1 MANFKKFLTIIVISV
16 SLCLSF
22 SNCEDSDYSSSGTE
36 QQGGNG
42 GNSGGSS
49 STDITDFYDIKSISV
64 KVISVTSSGNASAS
78 TKTMYKWTHK
88 ETGKIWLNSSSYNF
102 NYAVGPA
109 KRNTDSECY
118 GYSVRNYDYKITEYA
133 VAASDHFYY
142 FD

>member
-22 SNCEDSDYSSSGTE
+22 SNCEDSDYSSGGTE

-42 GNSGGSS
+42 GNSSGGS
-49 STDITDFYDIKSISV
+49 STDITDLYDIKSTSV

-102 NYAVGPA
+102 NMLLALLKEILTLSAMDIP
-109 KRNTDSECY
+109 
-118 GYSVRNYDYKITEYA
+118 
-133 VAASDHFYY
+133 
-142 FD
+142 

>member
-1 MANFKKFLTIIVISV
+1 MNKLKTLLTVFFLSAAF
-16 SLCLSF
+16 CLF
-22 SNCEDSDYSSSGTE
+22 FFNCEDPEHNPGGTE

-42 GNSGGSS
+42 GNSSGGS
-49 STDITDFYDIKSISV
+49 STDITDLYDIKSTSV
-64 KVISVTSSGNASAS
+64 KVISVTSSGNASS
-78 TKTMYKWTHK
+78 SSKTMYKWTHK